1 MTDREG
7 ITTMTESP
15 SSKRE
20 RPTTVPGLAIE
31 PSIEMLSH
39 ALSERLTA
47 MVRYFGAARAHYAKG
62 EVTAAQE
69 IFARYREQSDRANLI
84 AEALRCR
91 IDDQQH

>member
-47 MVRYFGAARAHYAKG
+47 MVQYFGAARAHYAKG
-62 EVTAAQE
+62 DVTAAQE
-69 IFARYREQSDRANLI
+69 IFALYREQSDRANLI
-84 AEALRCR
+84 AEALHSGLEEQRN
-91 IDDQQH
+91 